1 MKMNLIKSVL
11 FVSVIFATASCSSS
25 DSQKKVEGNETNTK
39 SEVVASAKTTK
50 HIKIPGSSLYIIP
63 PAGFIDNK
71 TTGQLTKEYSN
82 FMRMQMFGDYTP
94 QKYFDE
100 LKVQAD
106 KDFPG
111 SWKEEKLTVDGHAA
125 SIYTYK
131 TSAVIQYYLAFTD
144 GYTDEMIIASFE
156 ETEMETGK
164 EMYEALKTVIAEKN

>member
-1 MKMNLIKSVL
+1 
-11 FVSVIFATASCSSS
+11 
-25 DSQKKVEGNETNTK
+25 
-39 SEVVASAKTTK
+39 
-50 HIKIPGSSLYIIP
+50 
-63 PAGFIDNK
+63 
-71 TTGQLTKEYSN
+71 
-82 FMRMQMFGDYTP
+82 MRMQMFGDYTP

-164 EMYEALKTVIAEKN
+164 EMYEALKTVIAEKTKLFLPSIFNFWKNKYSVLIKNLLPTIFFIVTLYSS